1 MKVRDIVKLIEAD
14 GWFRV
19 KAKGGHRQY
28 KHAVKR
34 GRVTIPRQMN
44 ADLDEKTEKSILRQ
58 AGLETWFA
66 VGSFMETY
74 LVVIG
79 KTATGYSAHCPDV
92 PGCAA
97 VGKSI
102 EKVLAHMRS
111 ALALH
116 IEGLLEDG
124 EPIPTP
130 GGPKSYRKVMKDLDV
145 NRYVL
150 GHVQVDIKR
159 VRALASHLG

>member
-1 MKVRDIVKLIEAD
+1 
-14 GWFRV
+14 
-19 KAKGGHRQY
+19 
-28 KHAVKR
+28 
-34 GRVTIPRQMN
+34 
-44 ADLDEKTEKSILRQ
+44 
-58 AGLETWFA
+58 
-66 VGSFMETY
+66 METY

-102 EKVLAHMRS
+102 EKVLANMRS

-124 EPIPTP
+124 EPIPSP
-130 GGPKSYRKVMKDLDV
+130 GGPESYRKVMTDLDV
-145 NRYVL
+145 NRYFL
-150 GHVQVDIKR
+150 GHVQVDLSQA
-159 VRALASHLG
+159 RALASHLG